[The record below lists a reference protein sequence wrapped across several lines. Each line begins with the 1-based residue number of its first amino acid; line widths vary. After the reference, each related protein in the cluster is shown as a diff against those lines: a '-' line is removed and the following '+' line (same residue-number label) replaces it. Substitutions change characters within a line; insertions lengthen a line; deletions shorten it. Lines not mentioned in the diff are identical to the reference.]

1 LAERL
6 ALEEKLRQEKELQAK
21 LDRERQAAAE
31 ERKRLDRLENER
43 REQARLDFSEKYALM
58 TLITVNS
65 FLFVGHLILCFFSW
79 VGQSTN
85 LRSQQ
90 NIYFS
95 YIAYN

>member
-58 TLITVNS
+58 TLITVKS
-65 FLFVGHLILCFFSW
+65 FLFVRHLILCFFR
-79 VGQSTN
+79 G
-85 LRSQQ
+85 
-90 NIYFS
+90 
-95 YIAYN
+95 